1 MSCKKTRKVDITSWE
16 PLSGQPY
23 FDWEKDYEGL
33 RNTHPR
39 PDYATEKR
47 WEMESLIDRLERRL
61 ERLERTVFYV
71 EAALAASL
79 AIAGLGVNTTL
90 STRIL
95 IALVSAVF
103 LATLVVDKMLSVDTE
118 KNCGDDR

>member
-1 MSCKKTRKVDITSWE
+1 VAVN
-16 PLSGQPY
+16 
-23 FDWEKDYEGL
+23 DYEGL